1 MLTEEFDQDITT
13 EEFFG
18 TETKSV
24 PIALLSEFINKTR
37 LWITAL
43 SGNISEKEFLE
54 IYHRLEEKR
63 KKIREQRKEIKKS
76 KKSKSGKSKS

>member
-1 MLTEEFDQDITT
+1 MLTKEFDQAITT
-13 EEFFG
+13 EEFFSI
-18 TETKSV
+18 ETKSV

-54 IYHRLEEKR
+54 IYRRLEEKR
-63 KKIREQRKEIKKS
+63 KKIREQRKAIKKS
-76 KKSKSGKSKS
+76 KKSKSVKSKS

>member
-13 EEFFG
+13 EEFFSI
-18 TETKSV
+18 ETKSV

-54 IYHRLEEKR
+54 IYHKLEEKR

-76 KKSKSGKSKS
+76 KKSKSAKSKS